1 MPSFVNYKK
10 GCNRLAAASDIVY
23 QLLTQGRWFSPG
35 TPASSTTK
43 TGRHDI
49 AEILLKGRSTPK
61 VKSIHNF
68 SSVGARKPKGLNRL
82 AKIGYLMST
91 KGHKKNSKNR
101 LLNVNQRPKQ
111 DSKNRLLNVN
121 QSA

>member
-1 MPSFVNYKK
+1 MPWIHAQLCKLQK
-10 GCNRLAAASDIVY
+10 WCIRLAAAGDKVY

-43 TGRHDI
+43 TDRHDI
-49 AEILLKGRSTPK
+49 DEILLKGSSTPK
-61 VKSIHNF
+61 IKSIHNF

-91 KGHKKNSKNR
+91 KGHKKDSKNR
-101 LLNVNQRPKQ
+101 LLNVNQR
-111 DSKNRLLNVN
+111 
-121 QSA
+121 A